1 MTNAPRLCYMRS
13 LAAFALLTTLAMPQS
28 QAPGNIAPV
37 AQHLPEPDAIRI
49 REFYRLAARIQ
60 NQVWP
65 DWDRVPAP
73 VLVITPETEFLTH
86 HPAPGKEFSRVA
98 DDWYARPRVLPVRLQ
113 ATAPFFGLPATIAI
127 GEPQNTESKTST
139 PWLITLM
146 HEHFH
151 QLQWAQPGYLQAVDR
166 LKLSHGDNSGMWML
180 NYAFPYEKPE
190 VTQGFAR
197 LRDRLVA
204 VVTEPDNKKFAIL
217 ARNYIAER
225 KKFMARLSPDDHKY
239 FAFQLWQEGIAR
251 YTQIKAAEGAAQF
264 QPSPEYAAL
273 ADYESFT
280 SYAKRARA
288 DTFDELRK
296 ADLST
301 WKRTVVYS
309 FGATEGLLLDRVN
322 PKWKD
327 DYFKHP
333 LSTDRYF
340 EVRQA
345 GR

>member
-1 MTNAPRLCYMRS
+1 MTRVPGLWYMRS
-13 LAAFALLTTLAMPQS
+13 LAAFALLTALAMPQS
-28 QAPGNIAPV
+28 QAPENIALA
-37 AQHLPEPDAIRI
+37 AQHLPELDAIRI
-49 REFYRLAARIQ
+49 REFYRLAAQIQ

-65 DWDRVPAP
+65 DWDKVPTP
-73 VLVITPETEFLTH
+73 LLVITPETEFLTH
-86 HPAPGKEFSRVA
+86 HPAPAKEFSRVA
-98 DDWYARPRVLPVRLQ
+98 EDWYARPRVLPVRLQ

-166 LKLSHGDNSGMWML
+166 LGLSHGDTSGMWML

-190 VTQGFAR
+190 ISQGFAR
-197 LRDRLVA
+197 LRDLLAALVN
-204 VVTEPDNKKFAIL
+204 EPDNTKFAVL

-225 KKFMARLSPDDHKY
+225 KKFMAQLSPDDHKY

-251 YTQIKAAEGAAQF
+251 YTQIKAAEAAVGF

-273 ADYESFT
+273 PDYESFA
-280 SYAKRARA
+280 SYAKRARTE
-288 DTFDELRK
+288 TFDELKR
-296 ADLST
+296 ADLAT

-309 FGATEGLLLDRVN
+309 FGAAEGLLLDRLN

-327 DYFKHP
+327 DCFKHP
-333 LSTDRYF
+333 LSTDSYF